1 MPSLKANTPACIT
14 TIRPSIIKLIDW
26 DGSII
31 NTCLFSIFS
40 TQKWKIDR
48 LLQNAVT

>member
-14 TIRPSIIKLIDW
+14 TIIPSMIRLIDW

-31 NTCLFSIFS
+31 DKFFYLFSNE
-40 TQKWKIDR
+40 KWKIDTI
-48 LLQNAVT
+48 LQNAVT